1 MKNQKIFEKKLF
13 YSGKSLN
20 SINNINKIING
31 DNSIDFNNQSN
42 NSNNFDINENLNINE
57 IINENNNDSESE
69 EEEIE
74 IKENKKYKFKE
85 EKKISEKIQEDIEK
99 DKLRGKNII
108 KKKESKQ
115 NKNIIDNAFIQ
126 KEESKE
132 DEFSFENKSN
142 INTLSSSHKSLCG
155 IGDMD
160 ILKDIL
166 IEAVYVSFPGQKS
179 FNPSNNMELQ
189 NKLKKGVYKFTFEI
203 KDLKKNQIAEIKVG
217 FKIFYKNTFDLNYI
231 DNKKF
236 INYQSKKLKI
246 GTYGDELI
254 VKKPFFFTG
263 DSDKIFVLINVKKGK
278 FFVIGKNELQKR
290 ISNIFLNRDNANILF
305 IKNCAILFYY
315 QIEVEPI
322 LIFDE
327 NTSENCTIFFN
338 DRQIN

>member
-1 MKNQKIFEKKLF
+1 ME
-13 YSGKSLN
+13 KSLN

-99 DKLRGKNII
+99 DKLRGKNIM

-160 ILKDIL
+160 ILKDTL
-166 IEAVYVSFPGQKS
+166 IEAVYVSFPDQKS
-179 FNPSNNMELQ
+179 LNPSNNMELQ

-203 KDLKKNQIAEIKVG
+203 KDLKKNHIAEIEPG
-217 FKIFYKNTFDLNYI
+217 FKIYYENTLDLNYK
-231 DNKKF
+231 D
-236 INYQSKKLKI
+236 KKLIKYQKKNLKY
-246 GTYGDELI
+246 GT
-254 VKKPFFFTG
+254 TG
-263 DSDKIFVLINVKKGK
+263 DKSSISKPLIYGEDTGKIFVFINVKIGR
-278 FFVIGKNELQKR
+278 FFVIGKNELEKR
-290 ISNIFLNRDNANILF
+290 INNIFLNRDNAEIF
-305 IKNCAILFYY
+305 YVKNFGPLYY
-315 QIEVEPI
+315 CRIEVEPI
-322 LIFDE
+322 FIFEE
-327 NTSENCTIFFN
+327 NTSRNCTILFN
-338 DRQIN
+338 DKKIN